1 MIDWTK
7 TKIVAIAGLAGAGKT
22 QWLREQLK
30 DQTAA
35 VTYFAPQTTDCPIDR
50 HCLAL
55 DFPQWKFLAEG
66 QELQLIEALQQGA
79 IAVLELGFYVAPESG
94 EQLLKTLEAEGFT
107 CERFAFVSDQMANS
121 PWHIW
126 ADDIIEVAMPL
137 PSRNLEIWRSPTRG
151 QVFDPDSLNIFWEE
165 LTGGAY
171 GDIQRAKGVVEIVDG
186 RAFYLDYVSHQPES
200 LYRELAVKPWLDGRP
215 ERFSGLEV
223 VGTKLDGK
231 QIADTI
237 LDCCLNDELL
247 DYYQAQIRQQIQ
259 QQQNKEAPAY

>member
-7 TKIVAIAGLAGAGKT
+7 TKILAIAGLAGAGKT

-30 DQTAA
+30 DQSDE
-35 VTYFAPQTTDCPIDR
+35 VIYFAPQTTDCPVDR
-50 HCLAL
+50 HCLEL
-55 DFPQWKFLAEG
+55 DFPSWQFLAEG

-94 EQLLKTLEAEGFT
+94 EQLLKTLEAEGFS

-121 PWHIW
+121 PWHVW
-126 ADDIIEVAMPL
+126 ADQIIEVAIPL
-137 PSRNLEIWRSPTRG
+137 PARNLEIWRSPTKG
-151 QVFDPDSLNIFWEE
+151 QVFDPNSLNIFWEE
-165 LTGGAY
+165 LTSGAY

-186 RAFYLDYVSHQPES
+186 RAFYLDYVSHKPES
-200 LYRELAVKPWLDGRP
+200 LYHELPVKIWLDGRP

-223 VGTKLDGK
+223 VGTKLDGQ

-247 DYYQAQIRQQIQ
+247 SDYQEQIRQQIQ
-259 QQQNKEAPAY
+259 QQKQPSPVQ